1 METEIRSK
9 ISNLNK
15 DDIIY
20 SPICGNIK
28 IYNVKVHP
36 NGLIMAKNKN
46 GAAFI
51 FDKYGY
57 YVGTSIRES
66 RNFKSNEIMLFPSEQ
81 MRDWN
86 KLFCKGDILR
96 DNSRTKKGVFYGY
109 TDNTKRYPI
118 VCYVYT
124 VFAIK
129 AFWSYEESSIRTENW
144 DKVTEHPIETEFINL
159 INEHYK
165 IIFDR
170 YDFVRPKTDTKVR
183 SSKLD
188 EIMQYLNEDPVLCRQ
203 MLNILTG
210 KETYVYQITKTK

>member
-1 METEIRSK
+1 METEIQSK

-28 IYNVKVHP
+28 IYDVKTLP
-36 NGLIMAKNKN
+36 NGLIMVKNKN
-46 GAAFI
+46 GAAFV
-51 FDKYGY
+51 FDECGY

-66 RNFKSNEIMLFPSEQ
+66 RNFKSNERMLFPSEQ

-96 DNSRTKKGVFYGY
+96 DSSRTRKGVFYGY
-109 TDNTKRYPI
+109 TDDTKRYPI
-118 VCYVYT
+118 VCYVHT
-124 VFAIK
+124 VLAVK
-129 AFWSYEESSIRTENW
+129 ASWSYEESSNRTENW
-144 DKVTEHPIETEFINL
+144 NKINEYSIETEFIKL

-165 IIFDR
+165 LIFDR
-170 YDFVRPKTDTKVR
+170 YNFVRPNTDTKVR

-188 EIMQYLNEDPVLCRQ
+188 AIMQYLNEDPVLCKQ
-203 MLNILTG
+203 LTDILTG
-210 KETYVYQITKTK
+210 KETHTHIR